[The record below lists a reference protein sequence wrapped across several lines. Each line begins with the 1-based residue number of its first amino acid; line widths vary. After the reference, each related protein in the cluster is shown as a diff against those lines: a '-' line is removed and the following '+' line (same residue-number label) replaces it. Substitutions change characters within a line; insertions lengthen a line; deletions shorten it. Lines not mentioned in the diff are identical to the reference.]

1 MQQVHGSHFRPDIQ
15 GIRALAVALVLL
27 WHAGVTW
34 LPNGYV
40 GVDAFFVVSGFL
52 ITGILLRERQTTG
65 RVSLSRF
72 YARRARRLLPAA
84 CVTIAVTVVATMVL
98 VPELRWSTISG
109 DAWASTFYVQN
120 WRLAGRAVDYLAQ
133 EAAPSPFQHFWSL
146 AVEEQFY
153 LVWPALFLLATPPG
167 SHRRGLLGRRV
178 GIGVDADGS

>member
-120 WRLAGRAVDYLAQ
+120 WRLAGRAVDYRIGLINRIGLA
-133 EAAPSPFQHFWSL
+133 
-146 AVEEQFY
+146 AVE
-153 LVWPALFLLATPPG
+153 ALEADNRVRKWT
-167 SHRRGLLGRRV
+167 RGELIEIRARYAAKRKELENGQAARP
-178 GIGVDADGS
+178 